1 MNKTTYTETHG
12 PTVAEVIAEIKDE
25 IKDFVQTRMQML
37 KTELHDKMS
46 AWKAGAL
53 LALVGLVFL
62 GTAYLLVTLAL
73 VGLLAVAFW
82 GSPYA
87 WFLSFLIVCVV
98 WALIGGIAALIA
110 VREFR
115 AQGLAPRKTIE
126 VLKEDKIWL
135 RNEAG
140 SQV

>member
-1 MNKTTYTETHG
+1 MNRNTYAETQG
-12 PTVAEVIAEIKDE
+12 PTLAEVIAEIKDE
-25 IKDFVQTRMQML
+25 TKDFVQTRVQMF
-37 KTELHDKMS
+37 KAELHDKIS

-53 LALVGLVFL
+53 LAAVGLIFL
-62 GTAYLLVTLAL
+62 GTAYLLITLAL

-87 WFLSFLIVCVV
+87 WFLSFLIVGVV
-98 WALIGGIAALIA
+98 WALIGGIAGFIA
-110 VREFR
+110 VREFQ
-115 AQGLAPRKTIE
+115 AQGLAPKKTIE

-135 RNEAG
+135 QHEAG